1 MIVKIGDK
9 KYDSEKEPIMIE
21 LSLQE
26 RELIAQMD
34 QSATKYC
41 SFPEGLSD
49 VDIAKFM
56 EIELGEEMSEDQAKA
71 EEEENSETPKPEG
84 EGDGEAK
91 A

>member
-21 LSLQE
+21 LSLGE
-26 RELIAQMD
+26 RELIASMD

-41 SFPEGLSD
+41 SYPDGMTD

-56 EIELGEEMSEDQAKA
+56 ELEIGDEVEPSA
-71 EEEENSETPKPEG
+71 EEP
-84 EGDGEAK
+84 GDGISKDKEDDGDSR
-91 A
+91 